1 MLGTRGQSGG
11 FQAEMNGDSS
21 SVPKSSAGPH
31 YFLVVKRRDTEELNL
46 GSTVLSESS
55 RPQSTRWAC
64 LRVHE
69 MSQPADLWTR
79 KVAQWLSGEC
89 GVTANSFESFGG

>member
-69 MSQPADLWTR
+69 MSAAGRSLDTQ
-79 KVAQWLSGEC
+79 SGSVVER
-89 GVTANSFESFGG
+89 GVRRDC